1 MAAMTTTSASAG
13 LLPAVSSVCL
23 KEESLSV
30 ASSFTP
36 LMSTQAGIFGNSLRQ
51 RSRNASR
58 KAGSQNHGALQVA
71 ANTSASSDSE
81 KARLEAMVEENARL
95 KARLAELEGALSL
108 AIQGGGA
115 PGSPAVAADVEL
127 EGALPLA
134 MQGGGAPGS
143 PAVAADVELE
153 GALPLAM
160 QGGGAP
166 GSPAVAADLATAAA
180 PASSSVEVIEEAVG
194 TAQKRQAV
202 PATAAQQIIWPSPQ
216 EEPPFWM
223 RWPTSEGYVAAAGV
237 TSNGSTGD
245 GVVGE
250 RDSERIHI
258 VHVTAEMAPLAKVG
272 GLGDVV
278 TGLGRACLARG
289 HMVEVMLPFYECLDT
304 KQIANLQL
312 KRSFGSYFKGDWVG
326 VEAFSGEISDV
337 PVVLL
342 KPENH
347 FFRGGRIYGGSYN
360 ELEAYLF
367 FSRASLE
374 FLQVT
379 GAQPDILHV
388 HEWHTAAVALLYW
401 DMYHQLNLQKP
412 RLILTIHN
420 MEHHG
425 ECRWEQLDMCG
436 LDGQSY
442 LDTEKAMDDRTM
454 GHSTTLRSRLCLL
467 HLHSKY
473 SCCSSPYSHSSVPAS
488 PICPPTLPTRPWMTA
503 QWGTTLSSLSCHILC
518 RHTPLTLPLTITTFT
533 AHQAMDDRTVGH
545 NPERLSMLKG
555 GIVYSNIVTY
565 FGVLNGI
572 DTEMWDPQTDPHLP
586 AHFSPTSL
594 AGKMLCKHYVQR
606 GLGLTPEITPEA
618 AEKLAADVSAGPVA
632 DSALTQLVTGE
643 RSPLVVCVTRLVA
656 QKGIHLIRHAIYQ
669 THKYGGQFILLGS
682 SPDGRVQGDFVK
694 IAEEVPVVRR
704 TGGLADT
711 VFDVDDGGNKEKANG
726 EAVRPSRQV
735 LYSSLLS
742 LLLRLACSF
751 VFDGIGPE
759 WWQQLTSTVMSIDNS
774 WNKAAKEYI
783 SLYDSIRAPPAPT
796 RSSTHCPCAAPRR
809 PPSKASQRHARPMR
823 PSLFTHH
830 PPSAT
835 PFKSSACFR
844 AQACSAQQQG
854 GAAQPGAMLA
864 GFEYPEHVC
873 GAAWRDEYAQLHARI
888 RAASRDAW
896 RARQPPATPPPP
908 AAPPPQPADPLR
920 RHLADGSP
928 PAVEPAGA
936 AAVRFL
942 TYDWYGSCGGLG
954 DYLIG
959 LVSLF
964 PAALLDRRA
973 LVVAQPCMHAAF
985 RSPHIDTAL
994 SPDVPMGGRL
1004 LLRAATPVDA
1014 TATARDAT
1022 ATVRDGDG
1030 GGDDVEWH
1038 APPCERLEGNLG
1050 AAAEVRADSN
1060 SNSSSGGGGGGGV
1073 PCLDLL
1079 RHTFEVEALQQLSA
1093 LSNYRVRYNKGMLI
1107 TTLLRDQGPWAAALR
1122 HLGFKVAYGFG
1133 CILRFLF
1140 RGVAAVGGDGEAGV
1154 GGGRGGRAW
1163 GEGVGGGRGGR
1174 AWGEGVV
1181 RVAVHVRVPDREV
1194 WQNDGMTAQNMTE
1207 QQLENLLG
1215 KANSTL
1221 QCAQVPW
1228 GMTVQNMTE
1237 QQLDDLLGK
1246 ASSTLHF
1253 PQVLPTPPSSLPFP
1267 PSSLP
1272 FPPSSLPFPPSSL
1285 PFPPSSLPFPPSSLP
1300 FPPSSLPFPPS
1311 SLPFPPS
1318 SLPLSP
1324 TSLPVPIARGGGV
1337 LVPASLNPRLSR
1349 HLFPSLHP
1357 LSFLVRSC
1365 PASHLLFASCTAPPS
1380 CACAALPLV
1389 HASPRALPLG
1399 TCAMLGLRTCQ
1410 VVATD
1415 FIPWHSAQ
1423 ATQHEQHTDLE
1434 SSSSLAE
1441 RDAAQRGLQ
1450 HFRETVA
1457 EWALMASSHTFIIP
1471 ASGFSRT
1478 AALYALRPLDIYV
1491 PPPLNP
1497 PKAAENPQKQPP
1509 PSACDPEKPAAI
1521 DRFGVTWRGI

>member
-23 KEESLSV
+23 KDESLSV

-58 KAGSQNHGALQVA
+58 KAGSPNHGALQVA

-108 AIQGGGA
+108 A
-115 PGSPAVAADVEL
+115 
-127 EGALPLA
+127 

-143 PAVAADVELE
+143 PAVAADV
-153 GALPLAM
+153 
-160 QGGGAP
+160 
-166 GSPAVAADLATAAA
+166 ATAAA

-216 EEPPFWM
+216 EELPFWM

-237 TSNGSTGD
+237 TSSGSTGD

-289 HMVEVMLPFYECLDT
+289 HTVEVMLPFYECLDT

-326 VEAFSGEISDV
+326 VEAFSGEISGV

-442 LDTEKAMDDRTM
+442 LDTEKAMDDRT
-454 GHSTTLRSRLCLL
+454 
-467 HLHSKY
+467 
-473 SCCSSPYSHSSVPAS
+473 
-488 PICPPTLPTRPWMTA
+488 
-503 QWGTTLSSLSCHILC
+503 
-518 RHTPLTLPLTITTFT
+518 
-533 AHQAMDDRTVGH
+533 VGH

-555 GIVYSNIVTY
+555 GIVYSNIVTTVSPTYASETLCNGWLSNTLLKYRTKY

-618 AEKLAADVSAGPVA
+618 AEKLAADASAGPVA

-694 IAEEVPVVRR
+694 IAEEFQDGGSVRLVLTYSESLAHQLFAAADMVLVPSMFEPCGLTQMIGMRYGTVPVVRR

-726 EAVRPSRQV
+726 
-735 LYSSLLS
+735 
-742 LLLRLACSF
+742 F
-751 VFDGIGPE
+751 VFDGIGEDALDSALSRAVKYYKDRPE

-908 AAPPPQPADPLR
+908 AAPPPPPAAPPPQPADPLR
-920 RHLADGSP
+920 RRLADGSP

-994 SPDVPMGGRL
+994 SPDVPMGGRP
-1004 LLRAATPVDA
+1004 LLRATPVDA
-1014 TATARDAT
+1014 TATATAT
-1022 ATVRDGDG
+1022 ATARDGDG
-1030 GGDDVEWH
+1030 ASAGDGGGADVEWH

-1060 SNSSSGGGGGGGV
+1060 SNSSGGGGGV

-1079 RHTFEVEALQQLSA
+1079 RHTFEMEALQQLSA

-1122 HLGFKVAYGFG
+1122 QLGFKVAYGFG

-1140 RGVAAVGGDGEAGV
+1140 SPRPEVWQLLVGME
-1154 GGGRGGRAW
+1154 
-1163 GEGVGGGRGGR
+1163 EQ

-1194 WQNDGMTAQNMTE
+1194 WQNDGMTAQNMTQ
-1207 QQLENLLG
+1207 QQLDDLLG

-1221 QCAQVPW
+1221 QCAQND
-1228 GMTVQNMTE
+1228 GMTAQNMTA
-1237 QQLDDLLGK
+1237 QQLEDLLGK
-1246 ASSTLHF
+1246 ANST
-1253 PQVLPTPPSSLPFP
+1253 PQCAQGGVEEDHITEFSFPFP
-1267 PSSLP
+1267 VSPSP
-1272 FPPSSLPFPPSSL
+1272 WEGDRPPL
-1285 PFPPSSLPFPPSSLP
+1285 
-1300 FPPSSLPFPPS
+1300 
-1311 SLPFPPS
+1311 
-1318 SLPLSP
+1318 
-1324 TSLPVPIARGGGV
+1324 
-1337 LVPASLNPRLSR
+1337 PRLS
-1349 HLFPSLHP
+1349 LLAWQAVEEYCTVVEEFWYPP
-1357 LSFLVRSC
+1357 PVKVKWIIITN
-1365 PASHLLFASCTAPPS
+1365 SHLLKQ
-1380 CACAALPLV
+1380 ALKAKYP
-1389 HASPRALPLG
+1389 HK
-1399 TCAMLGLRTCQ
+1399 

-1423 ATQHEQHTDLE
+1423 ATQHENTDFQ
-1434 SSSSLAE
+1434 SSSSPAE

-1457 EWALMASSHTFIIP
+1457 EWALIASSHSFIIP

-1521 DRFGVTWRGI
+1521 DRLGVTWSGI